1 MKEEELLLEIEQA
14 AQDMGL
20 RIRYEKGDFDGGY
33 CILRDEN
40 IIVVNKKLAPI
51 KKCSVIAQALGD
63 FGIDDIYMKPIV
75 RTYVEDEIVRA
86 ASLAS
91 KNVIRKKENGAEEQ
105 LPPAEDNKDIKTASV
120 VGTEP
125 AAGSD
130 PLTDTET
137 TAETENI
144 AEDDTQAAPGQTS

>member
-91 KNVIRKKENGAEEQ
+91 KNVIRKKEYDAEEQ
-105 LPPAEDNKDIKTASV
+105 LQPAEENAVI
-120 VGTEP
+120 E
-125 AAGSD
+125 
-130 PLTDTET
+130 TET
-137 TAETENI
+137 VAGKETTPEDKHI
-144 AEDDTQAAPGQTS
+144 ADNDTQTTPGQAS

>member
-14 AQDMGL
+14 AQDMNL

-51 KKCSVIAQALGD
+51 KKCSVIAQALGEY
-63 FGIDDIYMKPIV
+63 GIDQVYMKPIV

-86 ASLAS
+86 KAASG
-91 KNVIRKKENGAEEQ
+91 KNVVRRTEAAAEAVPSETPASDTAAEADEASATPEEAPTSEASGNSGADE
-105 LPPAEDNKDIKTASV
+105 
-120 VGTEP
+120 
-125 AAGSD
+125 
-130 PLTDTET
+130 
-137 TAETENI
+137 
-144 AEDDTQAAPGQTS
+144 